1 MHFTKPQL
9 THPDAPSQNAPQPPR
24 LPPTGPHRR
33 RRRRAAGSELHVLRR
48 PRLPLASAEERLLG
62 VPDAHGGPGPRAR
75 PTGPRRRLGRRGGGV
90 PAVQEARARAVG
102 APRAQG
108 GRRVRRRLARRRRGL
123 RQRDGTGR
131 RAGVLLFS
139 VCACLDHRAGCQIV
153 PRFFGLQLELGVDE
167 SYTIYVASPG
177 GANSVVGGA
186 TIEVRRNSPLLL
198 RRVWFRCD
206 NYAKMNS
213 LDPRFWS
220 FYC

>member
-24 LPPTGPHRR
+24 LPPTGPRRR

-108 GRRVRRRLARRRRGL
+108 GRRVRRRRARRRRGL

-131 RAGVLLFS
+131 AGVLS
-139 VCACLDHRAGCQIV
+139 VCVC
-153 PRFFGLQLELGVDE
+153 
-167 SYTIYVASPG
+167 VASLGSPRGVSNGSAFLCPAVGARG
-177 GANSVVGGA
+177 GRELRHLRGVARRRQLHRGRGGDYRGA
-186 TIEVRRNSPLLL
+186 AELSPLYFAEYGFGVKFML
-198 RRVWFRCD
+198 
-206 NYAKMNS
+206 K
-213 LDPRFWS
+213 
-220 FYC
+220 

>member
-33 RRRRAAGSELHVLRR
+33 RRRRAAGSELYGLRR

-75 PTGPRRRLGRRGGGV
+75 PAGPRRRLGRRGGGV
-90 PAVQEARARAVG
+90 PAVQEARARSVC

-108 GRRVRRRLARRRRGL
+108 GRRVRRRRARRRRGL

-131 RAGVLLFS
+131 AGVLS
-139 VCACLDHRAGCQIV
+139 VCVCVWQVLDPRAGCQMV

-167 SYTIYVASPG
+167 SYAIYVASPG
-177 GANSVVGGA
+177 GANSIVGGGA
-186 TIEVRRNSPLLL
+186 TIEVRRNYPPFTSPST
-198 RRVWFRCD
+198 V
-206 NYAKMNS
+206 S
-213 LDPRFWS
+213 V
-220 FYC
+220 